1 MVVINERNMIMSV
14 DCQIHLGNQYSTSR
28 WYIFASRGLTI

>member
-14 DCQIHLGNQYSTSR
+14 DCQIHLGNQ
-28 WYIFASRGLTI
+28 